1 MEKRERAAVRCRPH
15 FHLWSKGTWRL
26 PQVEGGATRRMKHQT
41 HHWLLPPSSQVLELW
56 KGLRSEKREAL
67 ACSRSDWTFYF
78 LLMKWFHYPK
88 VTGEPGAPPG
98 SWLRAENG
106 ELTKQARRQRWG
118 NEIKL
123 LHLRTP
129 PSPSCLIIMPTGM
142 DQDWEKIHQHVIWN
156 HLWVVR
162 VWVFL
167 NTSFILKIFQ
177 NKTNKKDVQE
187 MAQDK
192 REEWRSKF

>member
-41 HHWLLPPSSQVLELW
+41 HH
-56 KGLRSEKREAL
+56 
-67 ACSRSDWTFYF
+67 CF
-78 LLMKWFHYPK
+78 LLRPK
-88 VTGEPGAPPG
+88 FLSYGKACARRRGKRWLALDQTGLFTSCSWNDFTIRNHDPPG

-106 ELTKQARRQRWG
+106 ELTKQAQRQRWG